1 MFPKQ
6 VALTVKCRSL
16 DSFTAKTLAHSSQQ
30 SVYSKGSTR
39 PAPPHIRSLGVI
51 YRFVAIVTGKMHSP
65 FTTAAALIL
74 TSLWSTTRYYG
85 EAYSVP
91 FFATRRSALTMKRGR
106 GSLGREVGGRPS
118 PANNS
123 KGPSLGS
130 SLNWCPIPAGQTL
143 PTTEGKVGFLDT
155 NLPTMKNGN
164 TNPTGAVAAVRY
176 DDNIYCFASACPS
189 CQVPLSKAKI
199 LPANEETKQRAP
211 RLTCDFCKATY
222 SLGDGSK
229 LQTTESGGILG
240 GVVKSIFASQSSGP
254 LKLYKL
260 GEQKGKLLI
269 VVD

>member
-1 MFPKQ
+1 LLSQSSVVRSIRSRPKRWHTRRNSQ
-6 VALTVKCRSL
+6 STPNARL
-16 DSFTAKTLAHSSQQ
+16 DS
-30 SVYSKGSTR
+30 
-39 PAPPHIRSLGVI
+39 PHIRSLGVI
-51 YRFVAIVTGKMHSP
+51 YRFVTIVTGKMHSP

-123 KGPSLGS
+123 NNSNGPSLGS